1 MKNIVQKERISV
13 GHKRTIYWLKCL
25 LGRRNVTIELIGQTS
40 IQVFTHMFHCLVL
53 QGMFSMFIE
62 FLAVVACSGATVLTI
77 LALSDEA
84 SLLDEG
90 MQ

>member
-1 MKNIVQKERISV
+1 
-13 GHKRTIYWLKCL
+13 
-25 LGRRNVTIELIGQTS
+25 
-40 IQVFTHMFHCLVL
+40 
-53 QGMFSMFIE
+53 MFIE

-90 MQ
+90 RH